1 MASLRAGFARARQEA
16 LGLLRTD
23 FTPPAVP
30 ESEPQ
35 CYAARA
41 MSRLPQRP
49 HITARPDLRYTRA
62 PVPLHFPEEAEMP
75 EGKTHLTLR
84 TFLYQLLKYALG
96 ASHSVGSEQFVYFNA
111 ADPKKCVAP
120 DAFVK
125 LNVPDTQF
133 GTWKT
138 WERGGPPDLVVEI
151 VSPSEDTEKHWSD
164 KLARY
169 FECGVSEV
177 VRFDPAAPDG
187 VRLRVWDR
195 LDDDLV
201 ERVVASDRTACVTL
215 NLGWVVT
222 PVAEERVGL
231 RLERADGELVETARE
246 AEVRAREAETRAR
259 EAAEARV
266 RELEEEVRRLRGG

>member
-1 MASLRAGFARARQEA
+1 
-16 LGLLRTD
+16 
-23 FTPPAVP
+23 
-30 ESEPQ
+30 
-35 CYAARA
+35 
-41 MSRLPQRP
+41 MSHLPQRP
-49 HITARPDLRYTRA
+49 HPTARPGLRYKRA
-62 PVPLHFPEEAEMP
+62 PVPLRFPEEAQIP
-75 EGKTHLTLR
+75 RGKTHLTLR
-84 TFLYQLLKYALG
+84 TFLYQLLRLVLG
-96 ASHSVGSEQFVYFNA
+96 PSHSVGSEQFVYFNA
-111 ADPKKCVAP
+111 ADPERCLAP
-120 DAFVK
+120 TAFVK

-151 VSPSEDTEKHWSD
+151 VSPNEDTEKHWSD

-177 VRFDPAAPDG
+177 VRFDPGAPEG
-187 VRLRVWDR
+187 ARLRVWDR

-201 ERVVASDRTACVTL
+201 ERVVTSDRTACVTL

-246 AEVRAREAETRAR
+246 AEVRAREA
-259 EAAEARV
+259 AEARV

>member
-1 MASLRAGFARARQEA
+1 MLTGTPRHSLRER
-16 LGLLRTD
+16 
-23 FTPPAVP
+23 
-30 ESEPQ
+30 EPQ
-35 CYAARA
+35 CYADLT
-41 MSRLPQRP
+41 MSHLPQRP
-49 HITARPDLRYTRA
+49 HSTARPELRYTRA

-96 ASHSVGSEQFVYFNA
+96 PSHSVGSEQFVYFNA

-151 VSPSEDTEKHWSD
+151 VSPSEDAERDWSE

-177 VRFDPAAPDG
+177 VRFDPGAPEG
-187 VRLRVWDR
+187 ARLRVWDR

-201 ERVVASDRTACVTL
+201 ERVVTSDRTTCVTL
-215 NLGWVVT
+215 NLGWVVR
-222 PVAEERVGL
+222 PVAEEPVGL
-231 RLERADGELVETARE
+231 RLERANGDLVETARE
-246 AEVRAREAETRAR
+246 AAVRAR
-259 EAAEARV
+259 EAAETRV